1 MSIFG
6 KLRDK
11 IFGKDE
17 FSDVSSG
24 STSVN
29 TGHSSPPA
37 GSAIT
42 ERDVEALL
50 AKRAAAASEPLN
62 WRTSIVDLMKLVD
75 MDSSLSERKELATEL
90 GYTGDMND
98 SAAMNIWLHKQVM
111 RKLAEHGGTVP
122 ADLLD

>member
-11 IFGKDE
+11 IFGTDD

-29 TGHSSPPA
+29 TSASPPA

-50 AKRAAAASEPLN
+50 AKRAAAASQPLN
-62 WRTSIVDLMKLVD
+62 WRTSIVDLMKLVG
-75 MDSSLSERKELATEL
+75 MDSSLSERKELAREL
-90 GYTGDMND
+90 GYTGDMDD

-122 ADLLD
+122 GNLLD

>member
-1 MSIFG
+1 MSIFS

-11 IFGKDE
+11 IFGKDD

-24 STSVN
+24 STSVSASP
-29 TGHSSPPA
+29 TSPPA
-37 GSAIT
+37 ASAYT

-50 AKRAAAASEPLN
+50 AKRAAAAPQQLN
-62 WRTSIVDLMKLVD
+62 WRTSIVDLMKLVG
-75 MDSSLSERKELATEL
+75 MDSSLAERKELADEL
-90 GYTGDMND
+90 GYTGDTND